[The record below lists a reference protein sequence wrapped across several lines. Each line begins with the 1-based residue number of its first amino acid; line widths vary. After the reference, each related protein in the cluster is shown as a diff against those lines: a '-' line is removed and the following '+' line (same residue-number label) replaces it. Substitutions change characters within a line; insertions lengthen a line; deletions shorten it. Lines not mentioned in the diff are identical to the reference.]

1 MFFDTILSINYS
13 INKLKKQIALVVSG
27 GYNCYTN
34 LPVSNW
40 TLEIG
45 NWKFIMIEKDNQITN
60 AKAGNIDSQL
70 DLTLRPKTL
79 DEYVGQKD
87 IKMNLQVAMQ
97 AAKKRK
103 EPIEHVL
110 LYGPPGLGKT
120 TLAYIIAREMGV
132 NIKTTSGPAIEKQ
145 GDLASILTNLQEN
158 DVLFIDEIH
167 RLKTQIEEIL
177 YSAMEDYALDIII
190 GKGPAARSMRL
201 DLPKFTLI
209 GATTKVGSL
218 SAPLRDRFGHIYKL
232 DFYQEDE
239 IQSIVKRS
247 AGLLDV
253 KIDDAGVAEI
263 AKSARRTPRI
273 ANRLLKRLRDF
284 ATVENYTKID
294 LPFAQKC
301 LKTMGVDIL
310 GLDKTDR
317 QILLAIIE
325 KFNGG
330 PVGVNAIA
338 AATAEETET
347 IEDLYEP
354 YLLQIGFLDRTK
366 RGRVVT
372 ENAYYHLEMNYPENK
387 KQEQN
392 NLFQ

>member
-1 MFFDTILSINYS
+1 LFFDTILSINYS

>member
-1 MFFDTILSINYS
+1 MIDRD
-13 INKLKKQIALVVSG
+13 NKI
-27 GYNCYTN
+27 TT
-34 LPVSNW
+34 SNGDDA
-40 TLEIG
+40 EI
-45 NWKFIMIEKDNQITN
+45 Q
-60 AKAGNIDSQL
+60 QL
-70 DLTLRPKTL
+70 DLALRPKTL
-79 DEYVGQKD
+79 SEYVGQED
-87 IKMNLQVAMQ
+87 AKMNLRVSME
-97 AAKKRK
+97 AAKKR
-103 EPIEHVL
+103 EEAVEHVL

-120 TLAYIIAREMGV
+120 TLANIVSREMGV

-145 GDLASILTNLQEN
+145 GDLASILTNLQES

-201 DLPKFTLI
+201 NLPKFTLI
-209 GATTKVGSL
+209 GATTKAGTL

-232 DFYQEDE
+232 DFYTEDE
-239 IQSIVKRS
+239 IAKIVRRS
-247 AGLLDV
+247 AGLLEV
-253 KIDDAGVAEI
+253 KIEDNAIYEVARSSR
-263 AKSARRTPRI
+263 KTPRI
-273 ANRLLKRLRDF
+273 ANRLLKRIRDF
-284 ATVENYTKID
+284 ATVEDHDVID
-294 LPFAQKC
+294 FTFAQKC

-330 PVGVNAIA
+330 PVGLNAIA
-338 AATAEETET
+338 AVTAEETET

-372 ENAYYHLEMNYPENK
+372 PNAYEHLGIEYSDNQ
-387 KQEQN
+387 KQ
-392 NLFQ
+392 LF

>member
-1 MFFDTILSINYS
+1 
-13 INKLKKQIALVVSG
+13 
-27 GYNCYTN
+27 
-34 LPVSNW
+34 
-40 TLEIG
+40 
-45 NWKFIMIEKDNQITN
+45 MIERDNPVTT
-60 AKAGNIDSQL
+60 AKNVNQDVKL
-70 DLTLRPKTL
+70 DLTLRPNTL
-79 DEYVGQKD
+79 NEYVGQSD
-87 IKMNLQVAMQ
+87 VKMNLSVSMQ

-103 EPIEHVL
+103 EPVEHVL

-120 TLAYIIAREMGV
+120 TLANIIAKEMQV

-158 DVLFIDEIH
+158 DILFIDEIH
-167 RLKTQIEEIL
+167 RLKTNIEEIL

-190 GKGPAARSMRL
+190 GKGPSARSMRL

-209 GATTKVGSL
+209 GATTKIGSL

-232 DFYQEDE
+232 DFYKNDE

-247 AGLLDV
+247 GSILDV
-253 KIDDAGVAEI
+253 DIDDDAAYKIAEC
-263 AKSARRTPRI
+263 SRRTPRI
-273 ANRLLKRLRDF
+273 ANRILKRIRDF
-284 ATVENYTKID
+284 ATVENQDKLT
-294 LPFAQKC
+294 LPFTDKC
-301 LKTMGVDIL
+301 LQIMGVDIL

-317 QILLAIIE
+317 QILLTIID

-338 AATAEETET
+338 AATAEEKET

-366 RGRVVT
+366 QGRVVT
-372 ENAYYHLEMNYPENK
+372 ENAYLHLEMSYVE
-387 KQEQN
+387 KQTSKQK
-392 NLFQ
+392 NLFR

>member
-1 MFFDTILSINYS
+1 
-13 INKLKKQIALVVSG
+13 
-27 GYNCYTN
+27 
-34 LPVSNW
+34 
-40 TLEIG
+40 
-45 NWKFIMIEKDNQITN
+45 MIERDNKITN
-60 AKAGNIDSQL
+60 SKEAIHDNQL
-70 DLTLRPKTL
+70 DLTLRPKNL
-79 DEYVGQKD
+79 SEYVGQED
-87 IKMNLQVAMQ
+87 IKMNLKVSME

-120 TLAYIIAREMGV
+120 TLANIIAREMAV

-158 DVLFIDEIH
+158 DILFIDEIH

-218 SAPLRDRFGHIYKL
+218 SSPLRDRFGHIYKL
-232 DFYQEDE
+232 DFYQDNE
-239 IQSIVKRS
+239 IQSIVSRS
-247 AGLLDV
+247 AGLLDID
-253 KIDDAGVAEI
+253 IDDAGAGEI

-273 ANRLLKRLRDF
+273 ANRLLKRIRDF
-284 ATVENYTKID
+284 ATVEDVEKID
-294 LPFAQKC
+294 IKFVKHC
-301 LKTMGVDIL
+301 LKTMSVDTL

-317 QILLAIIE
+317 QILLTIIQ

-338 AATAEETET
+338 AATAEEIET

-366 RGRVVT
+366 QGRVVT
-372 ENAYYHLEMNYPENK
+372 ENAYYHLEMNFPENK
-387 KQEQN
+387 QQKQK
-392 NLFQ
+392 NLF